1 VKKFGRIMG
10 IVALAGAVF
19 VGTSVGACSGGGTE
33 GPTEPTGPDLSGV
46 IYGGAATDEA
56 LAALLLATPKAEAT
70 QAVVVD
76 TPAADAT
83 LPKDVP
89 PTIEWHV
96 KGSSASREVTPGE
109 RFVGA
114 AKALGAW
121 FGPREA
127 WAHGAPVNGRA
138 YLLVF
143 STPKSPELVRVFTT
157 ELSYTFDAASWTKL
171 ALTGEPVTLVVTN
184 AIFEDNRV
192 AQDGGPFSGE
202 AVTFSIGP

>member
-1 VKKFGRIMG
+1 MKRIGRIAG
-10 IVALAGAVF
+10 VVALAGAVF
-19 VGTSVGACSGGGTE
+19 VGTSVGACGGGTE
-33 GPTEPTGPDLSGV
+33 NPPATNEPDLTGV
-46 IYGGAATDEA
+46 IYAGAATDEA
-56 LAALLLATPKAEAT
+56 LEALLLAAPKTDPA
-70 QAVVVD
+70 QAAAVD
-76 TPAADAT
+76 TPAAGAT

-96 KGSSASREVTPGE
+96 SGSSAAREPSAGE
-109 RFVGA
+109 RIARA
-114 AKALGAW
+114 AKAIGSF

-157 ELSYTFDAASWTKL
+157 ELSYTFDAANWTKL

-192 AQDGGPFSGE
+192 AQDGGPFTGN

>member
-1 VKKFGRIMG
+1 M
-10 IVALAGAVF
+10 LAGVVF
-19 VGTSVGACSGGGTE
+19 VGTSVGACGGGEAE

-46 IYGGAATDEA
+46 IYAGAATDEA
-56 LAALLLATPKAEAT
+56 LAAMLLAASKTDAA
-70 QAVVVD
+70 QGVVVD
-76 TPAADAT
+76 TPAAGAT

-96 KGSSASREVTPGE
+96 KGSSASREVSPGE
-109 RFVGA
+109 RFVRA
-114 AKALGAW
+114 AKVFSSFW
-121 FGPREA
+121 GPREA

-138 YLLVF
+138 YLLSF
-143 STPKSPELVRVFTT
+143 STPKSPDLVRVFTT

-192 AQDGGPFSGE
+192 AQDGGPFAGE
-202 AVTFSIGP
+202 AATFLIGP

>member
-1 VKKFGRIMG
+1 MKNIGRLVG
-10 IVALAGAVF
+10 IVSLAGVVF
-19 VGTSVGACSGGGTE
+19 VGTSVGACGGGTE
-33 GPTEPTGPDLSGV
+33 NPPATNEPDLTGV
-46 IYGGAATDEA
+46 IYTGAATDEA
-56 LAALLLATPKAEAT
+56 LEALLLAAPKTDAA
-70 QAVVVD
+70 QGVVVD
-76 TPAADAT
+76 TPAAGAA

-96 KGSSASREVTPGE
+96 GGSSAAREPSAGE

-114 AKALGAW
+114 AKALASFW
-121 FGPREA
+121 GPREA

-192 AQDGGPFSGE
+192 AQDGGPFTGK